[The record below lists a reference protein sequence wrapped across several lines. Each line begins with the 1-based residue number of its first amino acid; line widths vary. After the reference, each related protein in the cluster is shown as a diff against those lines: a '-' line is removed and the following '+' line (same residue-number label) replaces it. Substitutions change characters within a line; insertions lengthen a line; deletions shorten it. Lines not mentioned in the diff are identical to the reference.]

1 MVISWFIYIIEAQ
14 NGSLYTGITTDIQ
27 RRWLEH
33 QSVGAKSTKAAK
45 FFRTSKPKSIL
56 YIELAKD
63 RSEASKKEAQIKKLT
78 KQKKLAL
85 VKSSGNKIN
94 EFKFN
99 Q

>member
-14 NGSLYTGITTDIQ
+14 NGSLYTGITTDVQ
-27 RRWLEH
+27 RRWREH
-33 QSVGAKSTKAAK
+33 QGMGAKSAKAAK